1 VGNLPIKAIP
11 KDHPHRREFARWE
24 REFQEAMERAL
35 NKWRRELFRD
45 IDGDNVRDILARLDD
60 PKTQDIIRD
69 AAAAAFLDVAMQ
81 GVDRARE
88 QVEREVFGVS

>member
-1 VGNLPIKAIP
+1 MGSLPVKKIP
-11 KDHPHRREFARWE
+11 ADHPNRRDFARWE

-35 NKWRRELFRD
+35 NKWRIELFRD

-60 PKTQDIIRD
+60 PKIQKIIRD
-69 AAAAAFLDVAMQ
+69 AAAAAFLDVAMH

>member
-1 VGNLPIKAIP
+1 MADIPVKAIP

-60 PKTQDIIRD
+60 RDIQNVIRD
-69 AAAAAFLDVAMQ
+69 AAAAAFLDVAMH
-81 GVDRARE
+81 GVDKARE

>member
-1 VGNLPIKAIP
+1 MGSVPVKAIP
-11 KDHPHRREFARWE
+11 KDHPHRRDFARWE

-60 PKTQDIIRD
+60 RETQDIIRD
-69 AAAAAFLDVAMQ
+69 AAAAAFLEIALE
-81 GVDRARE
+81 GVDKARE
-88 QVEREVFGVS
+88 TVEKEVFGVS